1 MPLVDVS
8 FTFPTSL
15 TLHLNMNEGDD
26 FESVGQD
33 EARTR
38 SEIASSGG
46 EEKQKTFVITKWEEK
61 GPLDAVIGFGGKTVN
76 KLWVFGSTAGEEC
89 RHFFKPAN
97 PFSRLSALDT
107 ARSCDL

>member
-1 MPLVDVS
+1 
-8 FTFPTSL
+8 
-15 TLHLNMNEGDD
+15 MNEGDD